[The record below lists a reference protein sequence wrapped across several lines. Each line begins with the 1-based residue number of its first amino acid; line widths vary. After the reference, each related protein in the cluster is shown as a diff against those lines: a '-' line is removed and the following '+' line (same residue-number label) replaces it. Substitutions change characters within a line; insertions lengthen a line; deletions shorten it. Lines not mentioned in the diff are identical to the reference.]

1 MRATIEP
8 TARGAAPRHEFSA
21 VDVLTV
27 AVVLATMLALGVLC
41 RSAQAYGAPPEV
53 PAPAVVDC

>member
-8 TARGAAPRHEFSA
+8 TAPDAAPRQEMSA

-41 RSAQAYGAPPEV
+41 RSAQAYGAPPDAR
-53 PAPAVVDC
+53 APAVVDR